1 MQRDLE
7 MTVLLTV
14 YKRDNIKEQLL
25 RMQKQ
30 TLQPAKYV
38 IFQNEDHV
46 RVPRIEELSG
56 TPVELIKKK
65 ENTKYF
71 GRFEHLIGEQ
81 TENFAVLDDDIL
93 PGKNFLS
100 HYRSIQRIT
109 QGIVGGNGRIGINNP
124 NRAKLT
130 QPRDYGPRFRTY
142 KVDFVGHAWFFNQK
156 SLNDMWSVE
165 PKTLDTGED
174 MHLCFSAYL
183 RSGTESF
190 VARQLSWR
198 NQIDTSLNNLASD
211 NFASYKLTPKPLR
224 QEVENYFVALG
235 YKYLGDRL

>member
-7 MTVLLTV
+7 LTVLLTV

-46 RVPRIEELSG
+46 RVPKIEELRG

-93 PGKNFLS
+93 PGKNFFS

-142 KVDFVGHAWFFNQK
+142 KVDFVGHAWFFGRRP
-156 SLNDMWSVE
+156 LEDMLKTE
-165 PKTLDTGED
+165 PLTKETGED
-174 MHLCFSAYL
+174 MHLCMSAYINS
-183 RSGTESF
+183 RIESF
-190 VARQLSWR
+190 VAG
-198 NQIDTSLNNLASD
+198 QILPKNHVDVTFNKLATD
-211 NFASYKLTPKPLR
+211 QFASYRTTPKPMR
-224 QEVENYFVALG
+224 QKVEEHLVRLG
-235 YKYLGDRL
+235 YSYVGSRE